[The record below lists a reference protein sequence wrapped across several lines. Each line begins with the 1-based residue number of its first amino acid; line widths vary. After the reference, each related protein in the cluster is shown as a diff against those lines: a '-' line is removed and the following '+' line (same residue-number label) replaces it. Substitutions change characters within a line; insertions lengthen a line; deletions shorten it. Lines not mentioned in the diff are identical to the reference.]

1 MAKVCRDHGVEIS
14 LESPVEKVLV
24 DGGKA
29 VGVKLVGG
37 EEIAAA
43 RVIANVGPKLLYE
56 RMIDAADL
64 PQDFQR
70 RIRGFKAGSGTFRSE
85 EHTSELQS
93 LMRLSYAVFCLKKK
107 KKQTLHQ
114 KHNVQRFTTTQKT

>member
-1 MAKVCRDHGVEIS
+1 MGRITEIMAKVCRDHGVEIS

-43 RVIANVGPKLLYE
+43 RVIDNVGPKLLYE
-56 RMIDAADL
+56 RLMDARDMPAD
-64 PQDFQR
+64 FKR
-70 RIRGFKAGSGTFRSE
+70 RIKGLKAGSGRFRMNVELSE
-85 EHTSELQS
+85 QIGRE
-93 LMRLSYAVFCLKKK
+93 K
-107 KKQTLHQ
+107 
-114 KHNVQRFTTTQKT
+114 